1 MVTLSQ
7 DDERRL
13 AGADGKPS
21 QFAMEV
27 MVRVAEASGASGFT
41 DASMAHI
48 GSCFY
53 TGQVGV
59 DFAEFLLAGGGH
71 VAVPTMTNVSLI
83 DALHPEL
90 RPERSDPEVVRGAMR
105 LMEIY
110 EALGCDVVWTC
121 APYQQNIRPGLGD
134 QIVAS
139 ESNAVAFYNSVCGAR
154 TNKYGDFVDICAAIT
169 GRVPTSGL
177 HTDEGRRGR
186 VLFRISNV
194 SPDLM
199 KEDVFPQVLGI
210 VIGRGSGK
218 CVPVI
223 EGLPDVIT
231 EDQFKAIGSSAATA
245 GSVALFHVVGHTPE
259 AATLDEAFRGGSAE
273 TTVEV
278 TPDVLFDACSL
289 LNGTCTQRLGA
300 VCLGTPHFSVAEFA
314 QLVALIDGR
323 RVHPDVNMFVSTSR
337 HVASQVEREGWQSVL
352 DESGVQIV
360 LDTCTYYTPIVDGIS
375 GTVMTNSAKWA
386 YYAPGMLGLD
396 VAFASMREC
405 VDSAVRGEVTRDP
418 QLWSGDLWGANT
430 R

>member
-1 MVTLSQ
+1 
-7 DDERRL
+7 
-13 AGADGKPS
+13 
-21 QFAMEV
+21 

-59 DFAEFLLAGGGH
+59 DFAAFLLAGGGH

-199 KEDVFPQVLGI
+199 KEDVFHQVLGSSLTAPQTPALDSNARI
-210 VIGRGSGK
+210 LARTVQQVRHRGMRLLLLQK
-218 CVPVI
+218 FIIQVWFA
-223 EGLPDVIT
+223 GL
-231 EDQFKAIGSSAATA
+231 F
-245 GSVALFHVVGHTPE
+245 
-259 AATLDEAFRGGSAE
+259 
-273 TTVEV
+273 
-278 TPDVLFDACSL
+278 
-289 LNGTCTQRLGA
+289 
-300 VCLGTPHFSVAEFA
+300 
-314 QLVALIDGR
+314 
-323 RVHPDVNMFVSTSR
+323 
-337 HVASQVEREGWQSVL
+337 
-352 DESGVQIV
+352 
-360 LDTCTYYTPIVDGIS
+360 
-375 GTVMTNSAKWA
+375 
-386 YYAPGMLGLD
+386 
-396 VAFASMREC
+396 
-405 VDSAVRGEVTRDP
+405 
-418 QLWSGDLWGANT
+418 
-430 R
+430 